1 MKLRYVLVAI
11 LVLAVGVELVRLY
24 GGGRVPAGQPALQ
37 ALTPGSVSGL
47 EEAFNDGDGDV
58 RILALLS
65 PT

>member
-1 MKLRYVLVAI
+1 MKMRYVLVAI
-11 LVLAVGVELVRLY
+11 LVVAVAVELVRLY
-24 GGGRVPAGQPALQ
+24 GGGQVPAGQQALQ

-47 EEAFNDGDGDV
+47 EDSFNAGAGDV